1 MSNSESSPNSNARIA
16 LAIEY
21 DGSAFNGW
29 QKQSSPEVKTIQ
41 STVETALSQIA
52 DSEISS
58 VCAGRTDAGVHAT
71 CQVIHF
77 DTPVDRGDK
86 AWTRGANSLLP
97 AAIRVLWARKVKPEF
112 HARFSATERYY
123 HYVLYQQETPS
134 AIMAGR
140 TTHVRE
146 SLDIPVMHEAAQ
158 ALLGEQDFSVFRA
171 AACQSNSP
179 FRNISHASVTRQHGF
194 IVFKVR
200 ANAFLQHMVRNIA
213 GVLLDIGRGK
223 RGADWVKE
231 LIACRDRT
239 QSSMTAPP
247 DGLYLVGVA
256 YPSTFGL
263 PSSTQTPAFLQGS
276 DSNLL

>member
-1 MSNSESSPNSNARIA
+1 LSNTEFSPASNTRIA

-41 STVETALSQIA
+41 STLETVLSQIA
-52 DSEISS
+52 DSEIGT

-71 CQVIHF
+71 CQVVHF
-77 DTPVDRGDK
+77 DTPIDRGNN
-86 AWTRGANSLLP
+86 AWVRGANSLLP
-97 AAIRVLWARKVKPEF
+97 ETIRVLWARNVKPEF
-112 HARFSATERYY
+112 HARYSATARCYY
-123 HYVLYQQETPS
+123 YILYLRETPS

-179 FRNISHASVTRQHGF
+179 FRNISHASVSRQHGF
-194 IVFKVR
+194 VVFKVQ

-213 GVLLDIGRGK
+213 GVLLDIGRGQHSA
-223 RGADWVKE
+223 GWVKE
-231 LIACRDRT
+231 LIAGGDRT

-256 YPSTFGL
+256 YPPAFGL
-263 PSSTQTPAFLQGS
+263 SSTTQIPIFLQSS
-276 DSNLL
+276 DSKVL